1 MKVIVGLGN
10 PGKEYENTRHNAG
23 FIVVDNYLGNVSWKE
38 EHKALISES
47 RINGEKVLFVKPLT
61 FMNNSGDSIKE
72 ILSYYKLSS
81 DDLLVIQDDIALSL
95 GKWRI
100 KYESSDGGHNGIK
113 SIINNLGT
121 NKFWRLKIGLAK
133 ENENIDT
140 VSYVL
145 GRLTKKEI
153 DQMNSDFNSYFQVID
168 SFILGNI
175 KEVK

>member
-1 MKVIVGLGN
+1 
-10 PGKEYENTRHNAG
+10 
-23 FIVVDNYLGNVSWKE
+23 
-38 EHKALISES
+38 
-47 RINGEKVLFVKPLT
+47 
-61 FMNNSGDSIKE
+61 MNNSGNSIKE

-140 VSYVL
+140 ISYVL

-153 DQMNSDFNSYFQVID
+153 DQINSDFNSYFQVID
-168 SFILGNI
+168 SFISGNI